1 MLKLS
6 VLEIA
11 QIVSA
16 ELFGDWETTITG
28 NVETDSRKITAG
40 SLFVSK
46 PGEVTDGHLFIDS
59 AIENGAVA
67 VLVEHRV
74 QQDIPQLVVADAV
87 HALGLL
93 AKYVVAEVKSKGTL
107 QVIGVTGSNGKTT
120 TKNMLSE
127 ILAKSGSTVAPEESF
142 NNEVGAPYSMLKI
155 NEETKYLV
163 VELGA
168 GGPNS
173 IRYLT
178 QICQPDI
185 AIELKVGLAH
195 AGVFGGIESTENI
208 KAELIEEIGAAAV
221 ALLNIDDPR
230 VAQMQFRTKARIVSF
245 GTNPDAMYRAT
256 DISVSTAGTSFH
268 FHSPKHG
275 AVKVQLR
282 ILGEHHVYNALA
294 ALATADLLGVDIS
307 SAITALEAM
316 QRAER
321 WRMELNYRH
330 DGLTV
335 INDAYNS
342 SPDSMKAA
350 LQTLAELGR
359 QSGKKTFAVIGE
371 MAELGEYSVAEHDA
385 IGRLVVRLNLG
396 QLVVVGS
403 GAKMV
408 HMGASLEGSWDGESK
423 YFEQI
428 SEAEAYLREMLTGN
442 EIVLVKSSKSANL
455 RYLGDSLL
463 EENK

>member
-6 VLEIA
+6 LLEIA
-11 QIVSA
+11 QITSA
-16 ELFGDWETTITG
+16 DLYGNGETLVTG
-28 NVETDSRKITAG
+28 NVDTDSRRISQG
-40 SLFVSK
+40 SLFVAK
-46 PGEVTDGHLFIDS
+46 PGEVTDGHLFIDN

-74 QQDIPQLVVADAV
+74 HQDIPQLVVTNVV

-93 AKYVVAEVKSKGTL
+93 AKYVVAEVKSKGSM

-120 TKNMLSE
+120 TKNMLRA
-127 ILAKSGSTVAPEESF
+127 ILSTNGATVAPEESF

-155 NEETKYLV
+155 NLETKYLV

-168 GGPNS
+168 GGPGS

-178 QICQPDI
+178 DICKPDI

-195 AGVFGGIESTENI
+195 AGEFGGIESTENI
-208 KAELIEEIGAAAV
+208 KAELVEEISAESI
-221 ALLNIDDPR
+221 ALLNSDDSR
-230 VAQMQFRTKARIVSF
+230 VAQMKSRTKAKVLSF
-245 GTNPDAMYRAT
+245 GTSSEASYRAT
-256 DISVSTAGTSFH
+256 NISVSIAGTSFT
-268 FHSPKHG
+268 FHAPNHD
-275 AVKVQLR
+275 AVKVQLH
-282 ILGEHHVYNALA
+282 ILGEHHIYNALA
-294 ALATADLLGVDIS
+294 ALATADLLGVELM
-307 SAITALEAM
+307 SAIAALEAM
-316 QRAER
+316 PIAER
-321 WRMELNYRH
+321 WRMELNYRN

-335 INDAYNS
+335 INDAYNA
-342 SPDSMKAA
+342 SPESMRAA

-359 QSGKKTFAVIGE
+359 QSGKKTVAVLGE

-385 IGRLVVRLNLG
+385 IGRLAVRLNLG
-396 QLVVVGS
+396 QLVVVGV

-423 YFEQI
+423 FFEQI

>member
-11 QIVSA
+11 RIVSA
-16 ELFGDWETTITG
+16 EVFGNGEVAISAS
-28 NVETDSRKITAG
+28 VETDSRKITKG
-40 SLFVSK
+40 SLFVAK
-46 PGEVTDGHLFIDS
+46 RGEVTDGHLFIDS

-87 HALGLL
+87 KALGLL
-93 AKYVVAEVKSKGTL
+93 AMYVVAEVKSKGKL

-120 TKNMLSE
+120 TKNMLRE
-127 ILAKSGSTVAPEESF
+127 ILSNSGSTVSPEESF

-155 NEETKYLV
+155 NEQTNYLV

-168 GGPNS
+168 GGPGS

-178 QICQPDI
+178 QMCNPDI
-185 AIELKVGLAH
+185 GIELKVGLAH
-195 AGVFGGIESTENI
+195 AGEFGGIENTTNI
-208 KAELIEEIGAAAV
+208 KAELVEEISADSI
-221 ALLNIDDPR
+221 ALLNIDDTR
-230 VAQMQFRTKARIVSF
+230 VMQMQARTKARIVSF
-245 GTNPDAMYRAT
+245 GTNKDATYRAT
-256 DISVSTAGTSFH
+256 DISGSIAGTSFN
-268 FHSPKHG
+268 FHSPKHLP
-275 AVKVQLR
+275 VKVQLR

-294 ALATADLLGVDIS
+294 SLASADLLGLDIS
-307 SAITALEAM
+307 SAITALESM
-316 QRAER
+316 QIAER
-321 WRMELNYRH
+321 WRMELGYRS

-335 INDAYNS
+335 INDAYNA
-342 SPDSMKAA
+342 SPESVRAA

-359 QSGKKTFAVIGE
+359 QSGKKTVAVIGE

-403 GAKMV
+403 KAKMV

-428 SEAEAYLREMLTGN
+428 SEAEAYLREMLTG
-442 EIVLVKSSKSANL
+442 EQIVLVKSSKSANL